1 MMGKI
6 EIVQVPA
13 VKDMELS
20 VERPVP
26 KKGDKEI
33 AEKVTTTLTSA
44 TKLRRMAEL
53 VEKHK
58 ATLIFVNTRQMAET
72 LASRFRILSI
82 NSDIHHSSLSKE
94 AREAVEEDFKT
105 GRLKALICTSSLEL
119 GIDIGSVDLVIQ
131 YNSPRQVTRLVQRV
145 GRSGHKI
152 RERSKGIIIADSS
165 DDIFESLVIIRR
177 ALSDELEPISVFEK
191 PYDVL
196 CHQIVGLA
204 LDFGELKRDKCY
216 SILKKTRVF
225 RKLGRNEFEEALKTL
240 RELRLIWL
248 TDDMIQKGRLSRKY
262 YYENIS
268 TIPDEK
274 KYFVR
279 NTVTRENVGVLD
291 EAFVAGLEY
300 GDLIIFKGM
309 PWHVISAEEGEVF
322 LEPVSVVSGEVP
334 RWVGEEI
341 PVEYA
346 VAREAGSLRNRRF
359 KGYSADNY
367 TKRLALAPVKRQ
379 KKQNLT
385 VPDHTHMVVELFS
398 DFIVVHS
405 TFGLKVNQT
414 LGRVFSTLLSA
425 RSGHSVN
432 LKVDAYRIVLQ
443 ARSIGIERVV
453 ELFKTDPT
461 FIEPLLSSSLKRT
474 SIYKWK
480 FVHTAKRFGAISKN
494 VDFKGL
500 GLARVI
506 KAWEDSLIH
515 EETLKDIFTSNLD
528 IKNSEKVLEAVKSG
542 KIQLDILRLKQ
553 PSPISEVGMEAFSEV
568 VLPQRAERMILRA
581 LKNRIQSRRVTLF
594 CAYCGKWH
602 ESFYVKNIPE
612 DVKCGVCEAK
622 MLAPLT
628 FDPQRS
634 IKAFKKYKTKKS
646 LSNEEKKDVKKIQHL
661 GGLYLSY
668 GRLLAEALAAR
679 GIGPEIAKRVLRDSR
694 TEEELYRNIL
704 KSERNYARTKR
715 FWD

>member
-1 MMGKI
+1 MSKV
-6 EIVQVPA
+6 EIIQVPA

-33 AEKVTTTLTSA
+33 AEKVTTTLTGA
-44 TKLRRMAEL
+44 TKLRRIAEL
-53 VEKHK
+53 VVEHR

-72 LASRFRILSI
+72 LASRFRLLGV

-94 AREAVEEDFKT
+94 AREAVEEEFKA

-119 GIDIGSVDLVIQ
+119 GIDIGAVDLVIQ

-152 RERSKGIIIADSS
+152 REGSKGVIIADSS
-165 DDIFESLVIIRR
+165 DEIFESLVIVRR
-177 ALSDELEPISVFEK
+177 ALSDELEPIAVFEK

-196 CHQIVGLA
+196 SHQIVGLA
-204 LDFGELKRDKCY
+204 LDFGELKRDECY
-216 SILKKTRVF
+216 RILKKARVF
-225 RKLGRNEFEEALKTL
+225 RKLNRDEFEDALKTL

-248 TDDMIQKGRLSRKY
+248 TDDMIQKGRLSRQY

-274 KYFVR
+274 RYFVR

-309 PWHVISAEEGEVF
+309 PWHVVSAEEGEVF

-346 VAREAGSLRNRRF
+346 VAREAGSLRNRSF
-359 KGYSADNY
+359 KGYTTDSY

-379 KKQNLT
+379 KKLNVT

-398 DFIVVHS
+398 DFMVVHS

-432 LKVDAYRIVLQ
+432 LKIDAYRIIIQ
-443 ARSIGIERVV
+443 ARGIGMERVR
-453 ELFKTDPT
+453 ELFETDPS

-474 SIYKWK
+474 SLFKWK

-494 VDFKGL
+494 VDFKSL
-500 GLARVI
+500 GLRRVI
-506 KAWEDSLIH
+506 KAWEDSIIH
-515 EETLKDIFTSNLD
+515 EETLKDIFTSSLD
-528 IKNSEKVLEAVKSG
+528 IKNAEKVLTDVKSER
-542 KIQLDILRLKQ
+542 IQLEIIRLKQ
-553 PSPISEVGMEAFSEV
+553 PSPISEVGMEAFSEI
-568 VLPQRAERMILRA
+568 VLPERAERMILRA
-581 LKNRIQSRRVTLF
+581 LKNRIHSRRITLF
-594 CAYCGKWH
+594 CAYCGKWN
-602 ESFYVKNIPE
+602 ESFFVKNIPE
-612 DVKCGVCEAK
+612 DVTCGVCEAR

-628 FDPQRS
+628 FKPSVS
-634 IKAFKKYKTKKS
+634 IKTFKKYKAKRPLTR
-646 LSNEEKKDVKKIQHL
+646 EEKKEVKKIQNL
-661 GGLYLSY
+661 GGLFLSY

-679 GIGPEIAKRVLRDSR
+679 GVGPEIAKRVLRTSR

>member
-1 MMGKI
+1 MPKV
-6 EIVQVPA
+6 EIIHVPA

-20 VERPVP
+20 VERPMP

-33 AEKVTTTLTSA
+33 AEKVTTTLSGA
-44 TKLRRMAEL
+44 TKLRRIAEL
-53 VEKHK
+53 VEEHK

-72 LASRFRILSI
+72 LASRFRVLGV

-94 AREAVEEDFKT
+94 ARELVEEEFKA
-105 GRLKALICTSSLEL
+105 GRRKALICTSSLEL

-145 GRSGHKI
+145 GRSGHRI
-152 RERSKGIIIADSS
+152 RERSKGVIIADSS
-165 DDIFESLVIIRR
+165 DDIFESLVIVRR

-216 SILKKTRVF
+216 RILKKASVY
-225 RKLGRNEFEEALKTL
+225 KNLGRDEFDDALKTL

-248 TDDMIQKGRLSRKY
+248 TEDMIQKGRLSRQY

-309 PWHVISAEEGEVF
+309 PWHVVSAEEKEVF

-346 VAREAGSLRNRRF
+346 VAREAGSLRNRSL
-359 KGYSADNY
+359 KEYATDSY
-367 TKRLALAPVKRQ
+367 TKRLAMGPVKRQ
-379 KKQNLT
+379 KKQNVA
-385 VPDHTHMVVELFS
+385 VPDNTHMVVELFS

-414 LGRVFSTLLSA
+414 LGRFFSTLLSA

-432 LKVDAYRIVLQ
+432 LRIDAYRIIIQ
-443 ARSIGIERVV
+443 ARNIGIERVV
-453 ELFKTDPT
+453 ELFKIDPS
-461 FIEPLLSSSLKRT
+461 FIKPLLSTSLKRT
-474 SIYKWK
+474 SLFKWK

-500 GLARVI
+500 GLGGVI
-506 KAWEDSLIH
+506 KAWEDSIIH
-515 EETLKDIFTSNLD
+515 KETLKDIFTSNLD
-528 IKNSEKVLEAVKSG
+528 IKNAEKVLEAVKSG
-542 KIQLDILRLKQ
+542 RIQLDILRLKQ

-581 LKNRIQSRRVTLF
+581 LKNRIQSRRITLF

-602 ESFYVKNIPE
+602 ESFFVKNIPE
-612 DVKCGVCEAK
+612 DVKCSVCEAR

-628 FDPQRS
+628 FDPKNS
-634 IKAFKKYKTKKS
+634 ISIFKKYKGKHPLNK
-646 LSNEEKKDVKKIQHL
+646 EEKKEVKKIQRL

-668 GRLLAEALAAR
+668 GRLLAETLAAR
-679 GIGPEIAKRVLRDSR
+679 GVGPEIAKRVLRDSR
-694 TEEELYRNIL
+694 TEEEMYRNIL